1 MTFHYCRQFDPN
13 AVHERMSDGLEL
25 RVKRL
30 SPVAVVPTRSYHGD
44 AGWDLFAAETVVIAS
59 GKWAT
64 IATGVAIE
72 LPPGTEGQIRP
83 RSGLASENGIF
94 VLNSPGTVDEGYRGE
109 IKVILANLGAKPF
122 RVTTGVRIA
131 QLVVQRRLQIEILE
145 VDRLS
150 ESCRGEFGFGST
162 GM

>member
-1 MTFHYCRQFDPN
+1 
-13 AVHERMSDGLEL
+13 MSEALEL
-25 RVKRL
+25 RVRRL
-30 SPVAVVPTRSYHGD
+30 SSVAVVPTRSYHGD
-44 AGWDLFAAETVVIAS
+44 AGWDLFAAETVVIAP

-64 IATGVAIE
+64 VGTGIAME

-109 IKVILANLGAKPF
+109 IKVILANHGVEPF

-131 QLVVQRRLQIEILE
+131 QLVVQRRLWTEIFE
-145 VDRLS
+145 VDSLS
-150 ESCRGEFGFGST
+150 ESCRGEAGLGST
-162 GM
+162 GV